1 MQVKHWGVRLMLGAV
16 LFAGVLACNIS
27 DTLIAQTKPTTIP
40 TRTPRPTFTPLP
52 PPSPTIA
59 PTVAV
64 ATKPPTARP
73 ATARP
78 PTAKPVVVPTSP
90 PAPAAPTK
98 PPYRYKSANKGCEH
112 SGQTFIQGTV
122 YSGQSP
128 IGGVKICMAGDPN
141 GPCADTRDSG
151 TDGDGFWS
159 MIVSAYGAAS
169 GQKRWVWVIENGQ
182 RASDVVEFQFN
193 NLKPDQPGVC
203 WRGFV
208 DFVQLY

>member
-52 PPSPTIA
+52 PPSPTVA

-90 PAPAAPTK
+90 PPPPQPTTH
-98 PPYRYKSANKGCEH
+98 SSVTNLANKGANILGKHLSKARSMKGSRRLDGVTVVCQAILMAVARTHEN
-112 SGQTFIQGTV
+112 QARMVMDFI
-122 YSGQSP
+122 
-128 IGGVKICMAGDPN
+128 
-141 GPCADTRDSG
+141 R
-151 TDGDGFWS
+151 
-159 MIVSAYGAAS
+159 
-169 GQKRWVWVIENGQ
+169 
-182 RASDVVEFQFN
+182 
-193 NLKPDQPGVC
+193 
-203 WRGFV
+203 
-208 DFVQLY
+208 